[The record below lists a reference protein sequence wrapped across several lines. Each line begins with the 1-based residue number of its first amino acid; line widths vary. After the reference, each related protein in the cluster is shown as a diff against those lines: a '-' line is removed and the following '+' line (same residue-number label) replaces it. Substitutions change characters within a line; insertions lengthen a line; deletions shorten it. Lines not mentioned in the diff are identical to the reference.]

1 MNARRRRTSFL
12 LACLAIL
19 LASCAPAPV
28 TDVRVDAE
36 DVVFSGER
44 ALAWV
49 SEFATRFPDR
59 DSGRPNNAA
68 AAAWLEERFSALGLD
83 CRIDAWETVNDSRV
97 VPMQNVV
104 CEMPGARPEQIVLV
118 AHLDQSPRTVQG
130 ADNDASGIGVLLHL
144 AEVFAAEP
152 TPTYGLVF
160 VVSDGEEYGMLGA
173 RRFVA
178 THPDV
183 RRLIAGLS
191 LDNLGKWFYEGVDLD
206 PRGQFRGYGA
216 LWFQLLVRDVAV
228 AVGASPAPRVYGVL
242 DQVLGQAVPISFMDE
257 GPLVAAG
264 VPAVGLAGTV
274 PAEFAELHYAT
285 YHDPSDTI
293 ELQSAVPLGHAGRV
307 AEAAVRQ
314 LQSMTTFP
322 SESGPFLFFEDAHE
336 VLRGWPLTLAFWA
349 FVAAF
354 ALAGLGSL
362 SRAAQAE
369 RPAWRA
375 AMVHLLGLWLPL
387 VGAVALLYG
396 FVAVGLLGDFELYF
410 GTPKDPVLTSPRWP
424 AIVAWLAAVAGL
436 LAAGRGLAGRL
447 AGSRRPSPRLVKG
460 TALLGVALAAACIAL
475 TVPFALLFLL
485 PLLAWWTIGPR
496 RGRGRTLDVAAFLAG
511 GLVVYA
517 LFYFMG
523 FEILRIDWHVLWY
536 LLMMFAIG
544 TVSFPAALVITG
556 VLAAGLSLVVPPV
569 RTAWLKGVAPRRPG
583 AAGDC
588 IARER
593 GLPVTSKRR

>member
-1 MNARRRRTSFL
+1 MANTANSVGARDRPSGTPRDRAVHARRRRTSWL

-19 LASCAPAPV
+19 LASCASAPV
-28 TDVRVDAE
+28 TDVRVNGD
-36 DVVFSGER
+36 DVVFSGDR

-49 SEFATRFPDR
+49 SEFATRFPNR
-59 DSGRPNNAA
+59 DSGTANNAA
-68 AAAWLEERFSALGLD
+68 AAAWLEARFSALGLA
-83 CRIDAWETVNDSRV
+83 CRTDAWETVNYGRAM
-97 VPMQNVV
+97 PLQNVV
-104 CEMPGARPEQIVLV
+104 CELPGARPEQIALV

-152 TPTYGLVF
+152 TPPFGLVF
-160 VVSDGEEYGMLGA
+160 VASDGEEYGMLGA

-178 THPDV
+178 EHPDPQ
-183 RRLIAGLS
+183 RLIAGLS

-228 AVGASPAPRVYGVL
+228 AVGESPAPRVYGVL

-274 PAEFAELHYAT
+274 PAAFAELHYAT

-314 LQSMTTFP
+314 LQAMTTFP
-322 SESGPFLFFEDAHE
+322 SESGPFLFFEDGHE
-336 VLRGWPLTLAFWA
+336 VLRGWPLTLAFGA
-349 FVAAF
+349 FVGAF
-354 ALAGLGSL
+354 ALAGFGLL
-362 SRAAQAE
+362 IRAAQAE

-375 AMVHLLGLWLPL
+375 ALGHLLGLWLPL

-396 FVAVGLLGDFELYF
+396 FVALGWLGDFELYF
-410 GTPKDPVLTSPRWP
+410 ATPKDPALTSPRWP
-424 AIVAWLAAVAGL
+424 AIVAWLAALAGL

-447 AGSRRPSPRLVKG
+447 AGRARPSPRLVKG
-460 TALLGVALAAACIAL
+460 TALLAVAVAAACIAW
-475 TVPFALLFLL
+475 TVPFALVFLL
-485 PLLAWWTIGPR
+485 PLVAWWAIGPR
-496 RGRGRTLDVAAFLAG
+496 RGRGRVLDLAAFVAG
-511 GLVVYA
+511 GLVMYA
-517 LFYFMG
+517 LFYVMG
-523 FEILRIDWHVLWY
+523 FEVLRIGWHVLWY

-556 VLAAGLSLVVPPV
+556 VLAAGLALLVRPV
-569 RTAWLKGVAPRRPG
+569 GEAWAGARP
-583 AAGDC
+583 
-588 IARER
+588 
-593 GLPVTSKRR
+593 SS